1 MIFSELYG
9 AYYNTVAAVLRK
21 AVQRPLTKEDL
32 RTVIERCAFS
42 ESVLSIEP
50 ALTSEK
56 WQLLRPDGTTPL
68 LHPPTMPLTVLQKRW
83 LKAISLDP
91 RIRLFDF
98 DSSVLED
105 VPPLFTPDDIYIFD
119 RYADGDPF
127 GDEVYIQI
135 FHRILDAIKKRYPLS
150 IDVKNRREARTH
162 LNVMPEYLEYSEKDD
177 KFRLVCLRRS
187 HGRFSRSILLNMARI
202 QVCVPGSGAVP
213 PEAAALRFS
222 NSCKAAEPVRLK
234 ISGERN
240 SLERCML
247 HFANYEKHTEYDE
260 EEKAWI
266 CSIYYDMADETE
278 LLIEVL
284 SFGPVVR
291 VLGPESFLRQIRA
304 RVKRQHQLFY
314 EVTE

>member
-98 DSSVLED
+98 DSSGLED
-105 VPPLFTPDDIYIFD
+105 VRRCSRRTTFTFLTGM
-119 RYADGDPF
+119 RTA
-127 GDEVYIQI
+127 
-135 FHRILDAIKKRYPLS
+135 
-150 IDVKNRREARTH
+150 TH
-162 LNVMPEYLEYSEKDD
+162 LKMRYTYKSSIGYWT
-177 KFRLVCLRRS
+177 RS
-187 HGRFSRSILLNMARI
+187 KSGIRS
-202 QVCVPGSGAVP
+202 
-213 PEAAALRFS
+213 
-222 NSCKAAEPVRLK
+222 
-234 ISGERN
+234 
-240 SLERCML
+240 
-247 HFANYEKHTEYDE
+247 
-260 EEKAWI
+260 
-266 CSIYYDMADETE
+266 
-278 LLIEVL
+278 VL
-284 SFGPVVR
+284 M
-291 VLGPESFLRQIRA
+291 
-304 RVKRQHQLFY
+304 
-314 EVTE
+314 

>member
-98 DSSVLED
+98 DSSGLED

-127 GDEVYIQI
+127 EDEVYIQI
-135 FHRILDAIKKRYPLS
+135 FHRILDAIKKRYPLN

-177 KFRLVCLRRS
+177 KFRLVTSGCRYGKTINL
-187 HGRFSRSILLNMARI
+187 GRILSCKPFRGERYGRQSI
-202 QVCVPGSGAVP
+202 C
-213 PEAAALRFS
+213 AAANKRVVIELYD
-222 NSCKAAEPVRLK
+222 
-234 ISGERN
+234 GRN
-240 SLERCML
+240 ALERVLL
-247 HFANYEKHTEYDE
+247 HFAHFEKEAQRLDEKHYRVTINYRQD
-260 EEKAWI
+260 
-266 CSIYYDMADETE
+266 DETE
-278 LLIEVL
+278 LVIRVL
-284 SFGPVVR
+284 SFGP
-291 VLGPESFLRQIRA
+291 FI
-304 RVKRQHQLFY
+304 K
-314 EVTE
+314 VTEPERFVGLIKKRLEMQKSCGLF

>member
-50 ALTSEK
+50 VLTSEK

-98 DSSVLED
+98 DSSGLED

-127 GDEVYIQI
+127 EDEVYIQI

-177 KFRLVCLRRS
+177 KFRLVASGCRYGTINL
-187 HGRFSRSILLNMARI
+187 GRILSCKPFRGERYGRQSI
-202 QVCVPGSGAVP
+202 C
-213 PEAAALRFS
+213 AAANKRVVIELYD
-222 NSCKAAEPVRLK
+222 
-234 ISGERN
+234 GRN
-240 SLERCML
+240 ALERVLL
-247 HFANYEKHTEYDE
+247 HFAHFEKEAQRLDEKHYRVTINYRQD
-260 EEKAWI
+260 
-266 CSIYYDMADETE
+266 DETE
-278 LLIEVL
+278 LVIRVL
-284 SFGPVVR
+284 SFGP
-291 VLGPESFLRQIRA
+291 FI
-304 RVKRQHQLFY
+304 K
-314 EVTE
+314 VTEPERFVGLIKKRLEMQKSCGLF

>member
-50 ALTSEK
+50 VLTSEK

-127 GDEVYIQI
+127 EDEVYIQI

-150 IDVKNRREARTH
+150 IDVKTA
-162 LNVMPEYLEYSEKDD
+162 
-177 KFRLVCLRRS
+177 
-187 HGRFSRSILLNMARI
+187 GRPAHI
-202 QVCVPGSGAVP
+202 
-213 PEAAALRFS
+213 
-222 NSCKAAEPVRLK
+222 
-234 ISGERN
+234 
-240 SLERCML
+240 
-247 HFANYEKHTEYDE
+247 
-260 EEKAWI
+260 
-266 CSIYYDMADETE
+266 
-278 LLIEVL
+278 
-284 SFGPVVR
+284 
-291 VLGPESFLRQIRA
+291 
-304 RVKRQHQLFY
+304 
-314 EVTE
+314 

>member
-98 DSSVLED
+98 DSSGLED

-127 GDEVYIQI
+127 EDEVYIQI

-150 IDVKNRREARTH
+150 IDVKTA
-162 LNVMPEYLEYSEKDD
+162 
-177 KFRLVCLRRS
+177 
-187 HGRFSRSILLNMARI
+187 GRPAHI
-202 QVCVPGSGAVP
+202 
-213 PEAAALRFS
+213 
-222 NSCKAAEPVRLK
+222 
-234 ISGERN
+234 
-240 SLERCML
+240 
-247 HFANYEKHTEYDE
+247 
-260 EEKAWI
+260 
-266 CSIYYDMADETE
+266 
-278 LLIEVL
+278 
-284 SFGPVVR
+284 
-291 VLGPESFLRQIRA
+291 
-304 RVKRQHQLFY
+304 
-314 EVTE
+314 